1 MTQQPY
7 YPPQFPTGPQQ
18 PYYPPQFPTG
28 PQQPQG
34 GPGMYQMPQQLPP
47 QQPPPVTGTLDEF
60 FAQPSSGGGAAIS
73 WKDAPIGTSYAGVV
87 VRDVTQGD
95 IQQQTDV
102 VTKAPAFFRD
112 GRPKFVMKV
121 PLRVQPSAA
130 HPEGEAALYVRGQ
143 MRDELVRAMG
153 QVGCSGAP
161 KAGAGIKVTLVG
173 RRSSGAGMSP
183 ANIFHVEY
191 VPGAVEDVPQ
201 PLPTPVQPAPV
212 TAVQQPPPAETFV
225 QQQRQQQPPAPPAQ
239 QVSDLS
245 PAQQELLAR
254 LTGG

>member
-18 PYYPPQFPTG
+18 PYCPPQFPTG

-47 QQPPPVTGTLDEF
+47 QQPPPVTGTLDEC

-112 GRPKFVMKV
+112 GRPN
-121 PLRVQPSAA
+121 P
-130 HPEGEAALYVRGQ
+130 
-143 MRDELVRAMG
+143 
-153 QVGCSGAP
+153 
-161 KAGAGIKVTLVG
+161 
-173 RRSSGAGMSP
+173 
-183 ANIFHVEY
+183 
-191 VPGAVEDVPQ
+191 
-201 PLPTPVQPAPV
+201 
-212 TAVQQPPPAETFV
+212 
-225 QQQRQQQPPAPPAQ
+225 
-239 QVSDLS
+239 
-245 PAQQELLAR
+245 
-254 LTGG
+254 